1 MNDLF
6 MRNSDLEVFT
16 SNRGIVQS
24 IPLSLVK
31 IGIAE
36 NPDVP
41 DSKEYIPL
49 NENYALRTKGRKLV
63 IVEYKNMSVAY
74 SIEVRD
80 PFGLGGGTGPGPGEG
95 PGIIIE
101 WETPVVIPKP

>member
-1 MNDLF
+1 MNEMF

-16 SNRGIVQS
+16 SNRGLVQS

-49 NENYALRTKGRKLV
+49 DENYALRTKGRKLV
-63 IVEYKNMSVAY
+63 VVEYKNMSVAY

-80 PFGLGGGTGPGPGEG
+80 PLGLGGGNGTGPGEG
-95 PGIIIE
+95 PGIEIE
-101 WETPVVIPKP
+101 WETPVVIPK